1 MTKIFQARSPQRRK
15 MPESETK
22 LKLNIQFQLLA
33 DTTPKIRSLQN
44 VKVFEIPPAPP
55 TPFGTSSFTYSPTCA
70 PAPAAKC
77 KQISNMQRMLVRNEK
92 WNWNWTENSANDTWP
107 TTFCYFFAPLK
118 YFYDLLYVCA
128 AQSKHAMQREEL
140 WGVDHNNI
148 ALCALSFSVAGAN
161 QSSSQL
167 QFSA

>member
-1 MTKIFQARSPQRRK
+1 

-22 LKLNIQFQLLA
+22 LKLNIQFQPLA

-55 TPFGTSSFTYSPTCA
+55 TPFGTSAFTYPNLCPCA
-70 PAPAAKC
+70 AAKC

-128 AQSKHAMQREEL
+128 AQSKHASKGRSVCG
-140 WGVDHNNI
+140 GVDHNNI
-148 ALCALSFSVAGAN
+148 ALCALSLSVAGAN

>member
-1 MTKIFQARSPQRRK
+1 

-22 LKLNIQFQLLA
+22 LKLYIQFQPPA

-44 VKVFEIPPAPP
+44 VKVFEIPPWPTLSPP
-55 TPFGTSSFTYSPTCA
+55 LLPTPTCA
-70 PAPAAKC
+70 PAAAKC
-77 KQISNMQRMLVRNEK
+77 KQISNMQRMLVGNEK

-128 AQSKHAMQREEL
+128 AQSKHASKGRS
-140 WGVDHNNI
+140 WGTGMCGGSTTTT
-148 ALCALSFSVAGAN
+148 LPCALSLSPEPINHQANYNLAHNFSGA
-161 QSSSQL
+161 QKTFISRIK
-167 QFSA
+167 